1 VWLSYL
7 EQIVTW
13 DKRDKPLEPRRG
25 YYASLSVQEGG
36 GPLQG
41 NFDYLRVL
49 PDLRGYFSF
58 GENQGLTL
66 AARLRVGELWPTS
79 GNPDS
84 SAVVTRFY
92 GGGSNGMRGFSE
104 RRLSPLLEAPAP
116 NSTSLITV
124 PIGGNGWFDASVEA
138 RYSLT
143 STVRLAT
150 FVDWG
155 QVTTDLFGLGD
166 LPGVMWA
173 VGLGLRYL
181 TPIGPLRVDVAR
193 RLPLG
198 TLPPLYTTGDI
209 TQPQPYAVDTSC
221 FGLFGSQ
228 PATVVTDGSC
238 VLQISIGEAF

>member
-1 VWLSYL
+1 
-7 EQIVTW
+7 
-13 DKRDKPLEPRRG
+13 
-25 YYASLSVQEGG
+25 LSVQEGG

-41 NFDYLRVL
+41 DFDYLRVL
-49 PDLRGYFSF
+49 PDLRGYLSF
-58 GENQGLTL
+58 GEDEVLTL

-104 RRLSPLLEAPAP
+104 RRLSPLLEAPVP
-116 NSTSLITV
+116 NTNPSQGLTETV

-138 RYSLT
+138 RYSVT
-143 STVRLAT
+143 SSIRVAT
-150 FVDWG
+150 FLDWG
-155 QVTTDLFGLGD
+155 QVTTGLFGFGD
-166 LPGVMWA
+166 LPGVLWA
-173 VGLGLRYL
+173 AGLGLRYL

-198 TLPPLYTTGDI
+198 TLPPLFIDTAGSI
-209 TQPQPYAVDTSC
+209 QTQSYAVDTSC

-228 PATVVTDGSC
+228 PATAVSDGSC